1 MSNANGGYAMTP
13 VLRALAQVGG
23 HADPISV
30 TTHFLRPIQG
40 GGRADVGAELVRR
53 GRTVSVARGVLSQGG
68 KDRLT
73 VTAALGD
80 VGGDHADPSIDLP
93 PPEFPGP
100 EDCADRSGSL
110 QGVDLAI
117 ASRVDVRLPPA
128 RTLLGAS
135 DDAVTEGWIR
145 FADGTPP
152 SALALPLFA
161 DAFPPSLFSKFGRVG
176 WVPTIELTVH
186 VRRHPVR
193 RLDPGQIRM
202 RRPGRRSDGRVR
214 HALGLRGSGRR
225 PLASDRSAAPGVTGA
240 RPGIACCSCRQPFI
254 RVFSRSTDSMNSSI
268 ISYTTRVA
276 DFDSFMLPTI
286 CPTK

>member
-1 MSNANGGYAMTP
+1 MGAFETETALTAAGAGRWFVELSTSWDIGENANGGYAMTP

-186 VRRHPVR
+186 VRRHPV
-193 RLDPGQIRM
+193 PGWIQARFECDDLA
-202 RRPGRRSDGRVR
+202 DGRMVESGTLWDSEGR
-214 HALGLRGSGRR
+214 VVARSRQIGL
-225 PLASDRSAAPGVTGA
+225 LLQV
-240 RPGIACCSCRQPFI
+240 
-254 RVFSRSTDSMNSSI
+254 
-268 ISYTTRVA
+268 
-276 DFDSFMLPTI
+276 
-286 CPTK
+286 